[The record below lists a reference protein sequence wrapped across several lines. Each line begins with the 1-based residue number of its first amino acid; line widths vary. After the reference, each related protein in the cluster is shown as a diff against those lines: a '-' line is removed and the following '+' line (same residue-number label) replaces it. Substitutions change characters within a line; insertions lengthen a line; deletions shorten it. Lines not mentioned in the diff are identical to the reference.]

1 MSTSV
6 YGTIQAPP
14 YWNGWAL
21 SACMHTVVVGVV
33 LFLSQ
38 QLPAPQK
45 AARIPIAI
53 AFVTPQAPPTHATPS
68 GGH

>member
-53 AFVTPQAPPTHATPS
+53 AIAFVTPQPTHT
-68 GGH
+68 